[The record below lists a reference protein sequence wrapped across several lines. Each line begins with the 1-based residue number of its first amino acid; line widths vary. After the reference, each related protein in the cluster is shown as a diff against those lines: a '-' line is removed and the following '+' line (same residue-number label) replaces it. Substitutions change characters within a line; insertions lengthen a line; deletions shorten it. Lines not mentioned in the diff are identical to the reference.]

1 MTLKKKIIAGVIA
14 MSIGTSVALPTRARA
29 DSDDWHHRDHHAWRW
44 HHHDNDSDDYY
55 RPGYRDSEPAPTYA
69 YRHRYVLPNGE
80 GMINRRNPNF
90 RWTCDSD
97 GHHCHW
103 ARR

>member
-1 MTLKKKIIAGVIA
+1 MTLKKKIMAGLIA
-14 MSIGTSVALPTRARA
+14 MTIGTTAAFPTLARA
-29 DSDDWHHRDHHAWRW
+29 DSDDWHHRDHHAW
-44 HHHDNDSDDYY
+44 HHHDNDANDYRGY
-55 RPGYRDSEPAPTYA
+55 QERPYAPNYA
-69 YRHRYVLPNGE
+69 YGRRYVPPNGQ

-90 RWTCDSD
+90 RWACDSD